1 MKIKQTALATALSIL
16 GLNASSA
23 SAFENGLLILKMSGG
38 RGWTMSCV
46 FDRED
51 GSSMEK
57 SARGRGR
64 VRELGQCVR
73 SCAIPRRTHRV
84 RAQGAGGAPR
94 WRQAQ
99 ARALSEG
106 ADGAY
111 DSTRAAN
118 RAGPC
123 ACRRRERGREAGA
136 GQAAAGTTTRAGT
149 ARGSEK
155 AAPSK
160 QKSSSR
166 VKRIRPTG
174 PMRTRHLPWPRYPAD

>member
-64 VRELGQCVR
+64 VETFAVR
-73 SCAIPRRTHRV
+73 DVTAGACDYAGPRR
-84 RAQGAGGAPR
+84 GE
-94 WRQAQ
+94 
-99 ARALSEG
+99 L
-106 ADGAY
+106 
-111 DSTRAAN
+111 
-118 RAGPC
+118 
-123 ACRRRERGREAGA
+123 
-136 GQAAAGTTTRAGT
+136 
-149 ARGSEK
+149 
-155 AAPSK
+155 
-160 QKSSSR
+160 
-166 VKRIRPTG
+166 RIRFQDENNPENCPLTVVSG
-174 PMRTRHLPWPRYPAD
+174 ECLRIVGSDRSGGFSF